1 MVARLLTEGSTA
13 LSRGQADDAERVLS
27 QVVAFA
33 PDHPEANRLLGIAC
47 QMRGDYVRAVAFL
60 RKALV
65 NCPDSALFHTN
76 LGSALYESGEVEAA
90 LAALHRACELAPGMA
105 ASWYNLGKALKM
117 QFHFEDACEAFEHSL
132 RIDPTHNRA
141 RNSLAD
147 AQTSLGAIPAAIA
160 NYREILRREPSNPSA
175 WFALANLKTEPFS
188 DSDVSQIQQLWGQQG
203 AGADS
208 RILLGFALAKALED
222 KDDYAGAFEVL
233 RTANA
238 LKRREVSWNAGEERA
253 QVEATIEAFAKPL
266 PAPLDATLGHEV
278 IFLVSLPR
286 SGSSLTEQILA
297 SHPQIEGANE
307 ITDLP
312 QIIDE
317 ESARRGQPFPEW
329 VNLATAEDWS
339 RLGREY
345 MARTERWRQQ
355 RPRFT
360 DKNLTNWRMVG
371 AVLAMLPGA
380 RVVNCRRDALETC
393 FAGYRQL
400 FSNGAHFSYDMN
412 DMADCYLDYDRLSRY
427 WQRLFP
433 EQFFDHVYESLLA
446 DPEPQI
452 RRLLDFCG
460 LEFDPS
466 CLSFHKTRRTVRSTP
481 SAAQV
486 RQPLRSD
493 TSRSARYGEKLDQ
506 LRMRLG
512 YPGSGV
518 EQ

>member
-1 MVARLLTEGSTA
+1 MARLLTEGSLA
-13 LSRGQADDAERVLS
+13 LSRGQAEDAEQALKQVL
-27 QVVAFA
+27 AFA
-33 PDHPEANRLLGIAC
+33 PDNAEANRLLGIAC
-47 QMRGDYVRAVAFL
+47 QMRGDYVRAVASL

-65 NCPDSALFHTN
+65 SRPDSAMFHTN
-76 LGSALYESGEVEAA
+76 LGSALYESGEVDAA
-90 LAALHRACELAPGMA
+90 LAALRRACELAPEMA

-117 QFHFEDACEAFEHSL
+117 QFHFEEACDAFERSL
-132 RIDPTHNRA
+132 RIDPAHNRA

-175 WFALANLKTEPFS
+175 WFALANLKTQPFS
-188 DSDVSQIQQLWGQQG
+188 EGDVARIQHSWDQPG
-203 AGADS
+203 AGSDS

-222 KDDYAGAFEVL
+222 KDDYTGAFGIL
-233 RTANA
+233 REANA
-238 LKRREVSWNAGEERA
+238 LKRQEVSWDAGEERA
-253 QVEATIEAFAKPL
+253 QVDAIIDAFAKPVS
-266 PAPLDATLGHEV
+266 APLDATLGREV

-297 SHPQIEGANE
+297 SHPQVEGANE

-312 QIIDE
+312 QIIEE
-317 ESARRGQPFPEW
+317 ESKRRGQPFPVW
-329 VNLATAEDWS
+329 VNLATADDWL

-345 MARTERWRQQ
+345 LARTERWRQQ

-371 AVLAMLPGA
+371 AALAMLPGA

-412 DMADCYLDYDRLSRY
+412 DMADCYQDYDRLSRY
-427 WQRLFP
+427 WQRMFP
-433 EQFFDHVYESLLA
+433 RQFFDHVYESLLT

-460 LEFDPS
+460 LAFDPA
-466 CLSFHKTRRTVRSTP
+466 CLSFHQTRRTVRSTP

-506 LRMRLG
+506 LRTRLG
-512 YPGSGV
+512 LPKFGDN
-518 EQ
+518 